1 MEKRPCSRTPAEP
14 RHPDRVVG
22 RTPPK
27 ARNLCR
33 TTPTI
38 LCLLLFVLL
47 FFLDLLFLLLYVL
60 LLSLHVFLLL
70 LQVFLCF
77 LYVLLLFLYVL
88 LFLLGFVTPT
98 TTQDQRQCQE
108 NYSCKTLKRSTSFT
122 MIIRPPFRPLYLA
135 A

>member
-1 MEKRPCSRTPAEP
+1 
-14 RHPDRVVG
+14 VVG

-60 LLSLHVFLLL
+60 LLFLHVFLLL
-70 LQVFLCF
+70 LQIFLCF

-88 LFLLGFVTPT
+88 LLLLGFVAPT

-108 NYSCKTLKRSTSFT
+108 NHSCKNPQA
-122 MIIRPPFRPLYLA
+122 INQLY
-135 A
+135 